1 MMLSNIAK
9 SLTAGLLALTLAS
22 AAYSEST
29 KTTASGKAT
38 PVEKVASLD
47 ELLKLVQAGRTHD
60 SRDNK
65 KRETLFKKSRSQQAN
80 MLKAANNEMRRQENI
95 SAQLEKEYEK
105 NDEKIA
111 VKSDTLQKRLGNLKE
126 LFGHLTGSAGDL
138 RTVMSTSVISAQ
150 YTGRTESI
158 DSLIA
163 TMSSNVDLP
172 TIEEVEQLWVN
183 MQHEMTQSGRVQSF
197 NTQVILPAGET
208 ADQTVVR
215 IGSFNLVSD
224 GKYLTYDGKTGNVSE
239 LGRQPSGSFLSAIK
253 DLEASTSGVV
263 QVGIDP
269 TGPSGGSFL
278 QALIN
283 SPSIIERWHQG
294 GLVGYIISFVG
305 LIAFTLAI
313 WRFVILNAVTK
324 KVLAQSKDTTAH
336 DDNPLGRIMA
346 IYNAN
351 ANTDNETL
359 EMKLA
364 EGILKERPKIEAY
377 LPILK
382 IISMVAP
389 LLGLLGTVTGM
400 IITFQAITIFGAGDP
415 KAMAGGISGALVT
428 TVLGLLVAIPTVLLH
443 SIVNSKAKLVTT
455 ILEEQSTGIV
465 AEQSSKAA

>member
-9 SLTAGLLALTLAS
+9 SLTAGLLALTLAN

-29 KTTASGKAT
+29 NTTASDKT
-38 PVEKVASLD
+38 PPVEKVASLD

-65 KRETLFKKSRSQQAN
+65 KRETLFKKSRAQQAN

-126 LFGHLTGSAGDL
+126 LFSHLTGSAGDL

-158 DSLIA
+158 DNLIA

-239 LGRQPSGSFLSAIK
+239 LGRQPSGFFLSAIK
-253 DLEASTSGVV
+253 DRSINFWCGSSG
-263 QVGIDP
+263 
-269 TGPSGGSFL
+269 
-278 QALIN
+278 
-283 SPSIIERWHQG
+283 H
-294 GLVGYIISFVG
+294 
-305 LIAFTLAI
+305 
-313 WRFVILNAVTK
+313 
-324 KVLAQSKDTTAH
+324 
-336 DDNPLGRIMA
+336 
-346 IYNAN
+346 
-351 ANTDNETL
+351 
-359 EMKLA
+359 
-364 EGILKERPKIEAY
+364 
-377 LPILK
+377 
-382 IISMVAP
+382 
-389 LLGLLGTVTGM
+389 
-400 IITFQAITIFGAGDP
+400 
-415 KAMAGGISGALVT
+415 
-428 TVLGLLVAIPTVLLH
+428 
-443 SIVNSKAKLVTT
+443 
-455 ILEEQSTGIV
+455 
-465 AEQSSKAA
+465 

>member
-9 SLTAGLLALTLAS
+9 SLTAGVFALTLAS
-22 AAYSEST
+22 AAYSE
-29 KTTASGKAT
+29 AAT
-38 PVEKVASLD
+38 QPVERVASLD
-47 ELLKLVQAGRTHD
+47 ELLKLVQDGRTHD

-65 KRETLFKKSRSQQAN
+65 KRESLFKKSRAQQAY
-80 MLKAANNEMRRQENI
+80 MLKVANQEMKRQENI
-95 SAQLEKEYEK
+95 SAQLELEYEN
-105 NDEKIA
+105 NDEKLA
-111 VKSDTLQKRLGNLKE
+111 VKAATLQKRLGNLKE
-126 LFGHLTGSAGDL
+126 LFGHLTGTAGDL
-138 RTVMSTSVISAQ
+138 RTVMNTSVISAQ

-163 TMSSNVDLP
+163 TMSSNVALP

-208 ADQTVVR
+208 ANQTVVR

-239 LGRQPSGSFLSAIK
+239 LGRQPSGSYLAAIK
-253 DLEASTSGVV
+253 SLEASTSGVV

-269 TGPSGGSFL
+269 TGPAGGSFL

-313 WRFVILNAVTK
+313 WRFVILRSVAK
-324 KVLAQSKDTTAH
+324 KVLAQSKDPVAH
-336 DDNPLGRIMA
+336 DNNPLGRIMA

-351 ANTDNETL
+351 INTDNETL

-465 AEQSSKAA
+465 AEQSSKPAMAA

>member
-9 SLTAGLLALTLAS
+9 SLTAGLFALTLAS
-22 AAYSEST
+22 AAYSE
-29 KTTASGKAT
+29 TAT
-38 PVEKVASLD
+38 QPVERVANLD
-47 ELLKLVQAGRTHD
+47 ELLKLVQDGRTHD

-65 KRETLFKKSRSQQAN
+65 KRESLFKKSRAQQAY
-80 MLKAANNEMRRQENI
+80 MLKVANSEMKRQEEI
-95 SAQLEKEYEK
+95 SAQLEQEYEN
-105 NDEKIA
+105 NDEKLI
-111 VKSDTLQKRLGNLKE
+111 VKSATLQKRLGNLKE
-126 LFGHLTGSAGDL
+126 LFGHLTGTAGDL
-138 RTVMSTSVISAQ
+138 RTVMNTSVISAQ

-208 ADQTVVR
+208 TNQKVVR

-224 GKYLTYDGKTGNVSE
+224 GKYLTFDAKTGNVSE
-239 LGRQPSGSFLSAIK
+239 LGRQPSGSFLSAIE

-324 KVLAQSKDTTAH
+324 KVVAQAKDTTAH

-364 EGILKERPKIEAY
+364 EGILKERPQIEAY